1 MNKVFLY
8 GNLARDP
15 FPLKE
20 TNANNAY
27 TRITVAVGN
36 RSTANPNTDFISCTA
51 WNKTAEFITNYLHK
65 GDSVIVEGSLVTSN
79 YVNKNGERVYDLSVR
94 VDRLQSVRKAN
105 NNQSSPSFNN
115 NLINDVPMP
124 EPMMQDNQNSTF
136 SVSELDQEDDFFDW
150 INQEK

>member
-1 MNKVFLY
+1 MNKVFLF

-15 FPLKE
+15 LPLKE
-20 TNANNAY
+20 TSSSNAY
-27 TRITVAVGN
+27 TRITVAVSN

-51 WNKTAEFITNYLHK
+51 WNKTAEFITSYLHK

-105 NNQSSPSFNN
+105 NNQPSPSFNN
-115 NLINDVPMP
+115 HSINDVSMS
-124 EPMMQDNQNSTF
+124 EPMGNQNSTF